1 MRVSDKM
8 FYDLA
13 TKNSLDARERVLTA
27 SQEAATGRRV
37 TSPGD
42 DPSAAGLIVKDRT
55 TLIRLDAISQ
65 GAARANDELGVADT
79 SMQQLSNVV
88 TRAREL
94 AEQMSNDSYSAAERG
109 NAVAEVNTLFGQALT
124 LMNADFNGRYI
135 FGGTKDSGPP
145 FDASGN
151 YQGDTAVRQIE
162 VAPGVTEDAS
172 VRADVAVKGVGGG
185 ADFFASMTALASAL
199 SANDGAGIR
208 GAFSNLDSVNK
219 QVGNALAKV
228 GASMDAFQAAQSV
241 AASSKLSTTSAL
253 SKEQD
258 ADIFE
263 ATSSLALANHALDAT
278 LTASAAS
285 FQLSLVDK
293 L

>member
-13 TKNSLDARERVLTA
+13 TKNALDARDRVLTA
-27 SQEAATGRRV
+27 SQEAATGKRV

-42 DPSAAGLIVKDRT
+42 DPSAAGLIVRDRT
-55 TLIRLDAISQ
+55 QLIRLDAINQ
-65 GAARANDELGVADT
+65 GAGRANDELSMAD
-79 SMQQLSNVV
+79 SNLQQLSNVV

-94 AEQMSNDSYSAAERG
+94 AEQLSNDSYSAAERG
-109 NAVAEVNTLFGQALT
+109 NAVAEVNTLFNQALS
-124 LMNADFNGRYI
+124 LMNVDFNGRYI
-135 FGGTKDSGPP
+135 FGGTKDNQPP

-151 YQGDTAVRQIE
+151 YQGDTNVRQIE
-162 VAPGVTEDAS
+162 VAPGVLEDSS

-185 ADFFASMTALASAL
+185 ADLFATLNSLSTALG
-199 SANDGAGIR
+199 ANDGSGIR
-208 GAFSNLDSVNK
+208 AAFASLDSVNQ

-228 GASMDAFQAAQSV
+228 GASMDAFDAAQSI
-241 AASSKLSTTSAL
+241 AASTKLTTTKTL
-253 SKEQD
+253 SGEQD
-258 ADIFE
+258 ADVFE
-263 ATSSLALANHALDAT
+263 ATSNLALANHALDAT

-285 FQLSLVDK
+285 FQMSLVDK

>member
-1 MRVSDKM
+1 MRVSDRM

-42 DPSAAGLIVKDRT
+42 DPSAAGLIVRDRSQ
-55 TLIRLDAISQ
+55 LIRLDAINQ
-65 GAARANDELGVADT
+65 GAGRANDELSVAD
-79 SMQQLSNVV
+79 SNLQQLGDVV

-94 AEQMSNDSYSAAERG
+94 AEQLSNDTYSATDRG
-109 NAVAEVNTLFGQALT
+109 NAVSEVNTLFNQALT

-135 FGGTKDSGPP
+135 FGGTKDNQPP
-145 FDASGN
+145 FDAAGN
-151 YQGDTAVRQIE
+151 YQGDTNVRQIE
-162 VAPGVTEDAS
+162 VAPGVMEDS
-172 VRADVAVKGVGGG
+172 SIRADVAVKGVGGG
-185 ADFFASMTALASAL
+185 ADFFATLNALSTALAS
-199 SANDGAGIR
+199 NNGNGIR
-208 GAFSNLDSVNK
+208 AAFSNLDSVNK

-228 GASMDAFQAAQSV
+228 GASMDAFQAAQSI
-241 AASSKLSTTSAL
+241 AASAKLTTTQTL
-253 SKEQD
+253 SQEQD
-258 ADIFE
+258 ADVFE
-263 ATSSLALANHALDAT
+263 ATSNLALANHALDAT